1 MTAQM
6 SEKLIYQSETLALC
20 SQPLAYFLEMAA
32 IPWKFK
38 APHTA
43 LWRGY
48 VGTWRIEA
56 DRLYLVGLSGWTSE
70 TERAPSKQVGLGDLF
85 PGYPDG
91 VFAHWFTGEL
101 RCPRGGLLEYV
112 RGGFSS
118 GYEEDLFLQ
127 VRRGVLLGE
136 RVVQNGTAAPG
147 APKGYAIAA
156 WTTLGKGG
164 RNDR

>member
-32 IPWKFK
+32 IPWKFE

-70 TERAPSKQVGLGDLF
+70 TEQTPSKQVGLGDLF

-118 GYEEDLFLQ
+118 AYEEDLFLQ

-147 APKGYAIAA
+147 ASKGYAIAA